1 MPGMTI
7 GALAKAGGVN
17 VETVR
22 YYQRRGLLAEP
33 ARPAGSV
40 RRYGTEAADRLAF
53 IRRSQELGFTLQE
66 VSALLGLAETPNCRG
81 ARGLAASKLVLVE
94 RRIRDLGRMRR
105 ALRVLIR
112 QCDARGNRSCPIVAA
127 LARGPK
133 ASFL

>member
-53 IRRSQELGFTLQE
+53 IRRAQELGFTLQE

-81 ARGLAASKLVLVE
+81 ARGLAASKLELVE
-94 RRIRDLGRMRR
+94 KRIRDLHRMRR
-105 ALRVLIR
+105 ALHALIR
-112 QCDARGNRSCPIVAA
+112 QCDTGGARRCPIIDS
-127 LARGPK
+127 LAVRED
-133 ASFL
+133 